1 MKKIIISIFLLVT
14 IFCLTSCITIT
25 DTSKTNKIVIKKY
38 GVNTLYSTYYETTI
52 EDKEQVKYICDNL
65 NSLSLKKMSYNKPTM
80 IEYELIF
87 YNNDNEIK
95 KIDIT
100 GNGWIGYDNHLHTI
114 KNGEIDLEYIDA
126 YFKHEKHTGIWH
138 RTKIGHLKTYTCG
151 CPSEEGTVSH
161 IDSDEDGYCD
171 ECNYELNSN
180 KSEIQLENKMI
191 YVGNY
196 SHNVDAYKDFFE
208 ESGLYSKRYLIIDNY
223 EYYKE
228 IVSIMPENNI
238 LTLSKEESGFF
249 DEKFS
254 NSYFENFVI
263 ILNLR
268 FISGSMFNA
277 GVNYFYNLHLTEPAI
292 NKEYIN
298 KRDGEIVI
306 QVFVGYA
313 IDVIAIPKEYYNKL
327 NK

>member
-52 EDKEQVKYICDNL
+52 EDIEQVKYICDNL
-65 NSLSLKKMSYNKPTM
+65 NSLSLKKMNYNKPTM
-80 IEYELIF
+80 IEYELTF

-100 GNGWIGYDNHLHTI
+100 GNGWVGYDNQLYTI
-114 KNGEIDLEYIDA
+114 KNGEIDFEYIDA
-126 YFKHEKHTGIWH
+126 YFKHEKHTGIWY
-138 RTKIGHLKTYTCG
+138 RTEIGHLKTYTCG

-180 KSEIQLENKMI
+180 KCEIQLENKMI

-196 SHNVDAYKDFFE
+196 SQNVEAYKDFFE

-228 IVSIMPENNI
+228 IVSKMPENNN

-249 DEKFS
+249 DEKFA

-268 FISGSMFNA
+268 SISGSMFNA
-277 GVNYFYNLHLTEPAI
+277 GVNYYYNLNLTEPAI

-298 KRDGEIVI
+298 KRDGEAVI

-327 NK
+327 AK